1 MDYQQFRRD
10 RCWCDCHRLSNIAPA
25 EPPLRTDAVAAV
37 WACKR
42 CENNHIPALT
52 YQPPPEPVGPWV
64 DLAPPPAAD
73 ATGDGEGQADDGN

>member
-1 MDYQQFRRD
+1 MDYQEFRRD

-25 EPPLRTDAVAAV
+25 EPPLRTDPVAAV

-52 YQPPPEPVGPWV
+52 YQPPPEPTEWV
-64 DLAPPPAAD
+64 DSPPSEG
-73 ATGDGEGQADDGN
+73 ATDGSEGPE